1 MNQRV
6 TYGDVPIDRPALDAV
21 PAEYRDRIGDL
32 FDTWASVR
40 ARNAVL
46 REYYEMKTRVRNL
59 NISIPES
66 VSDRFANIEG
76 VVGWCSKAVHAHS
89 MRSVFDGYVFSGES
103 DAELDRLVR
112 ENRMRSLYQQACAS
126 SLVYGVSALTV
137 MAGNAGQ
144 PDVVVRAYSANQ
156 FCALWDKD
164 ENRVACGVVL
174 SDVDRDGKPCR
185 YVVHMPDAVLTLVR
199 VDGSGYGV
207 STDALTRWACE
218 VEPNPMGRPLM
229 EVIVHD
235 PDIDRPLGHSMLTP
249 ELTGIVDKAM
259 RDVFRMEIG
268 AEFYTFPQ
276 RYILGAA
283 EDLFAAPP
291 EPDAE
296 LDEDGDPVDG
306 EGNKL
311 PRVQSPVAKF
321 QAYMGAL
328 LAITRD
334 EDGDVPQ
341 VGQFSPT
348 SAENFTM
355 AFENDAQ
362 RFSGATNVPLA
373 QLGVLSSTYTSSDA
387 LNATN
392 DPLVLEVET
401 MNRRNAEAMESV
413 ALMMLAVRQGVP
425 ISALDPSA
433 RAVQACFRDPSKPTL
448 ASRMDAWSKFAGI
461 DPSIVGTDVFYEGM
475 GLDQPTI
482 TRLKSEKEQ
491 AGAIS
496 ALNQIA
502 SALTPQQPAA
512 GGVEDGS

>member
-6 TYGDVPIDRPALDAV
+6 TYGDVPIDRPSLDEV
-21 PAEYRDRIGDL
+21 PDEYRPRVDDL

-40 ARNAVL
+40 ARNALL

-59 NISIPES
+59 DISIPKD
-66 VSDRFANIEG
+66 VSDRLSNLG
-76 VVGWCSKAVHAHS
+76 HVVGWCAKAVHAHA
-89 MRSVFDGYVFSGES
+89 MRSVFDGYVFRGQA
-103 DAELDRLVR
+103 DADLDRLVS

-126 SLVYGVSALTV
+126 SLVYGVAAFTV
-137 MAGNAGQ
+137 MAGGEGQ
-144 PDVVVRAYSANQ
+144 PEVVVRAYSANQ

-164 ENRVACGVVL
+164 ERRVACGVVL
-174 SDVDRDGKPCR
+174 SDVDREGRPSR
-185 YVVHMPDAVLTLVR
+185 YVVHMPDAVL
-199 VDGSGYGV
+199 
-207 STDALTRWACE
+207 ALERRGDSSWGCSD
-218 VEPNPMGRPLM
+218 EPNPMGRPLM
-229 EVIVHD
+229 EVLVND
-235 PDIDRPLGHSMLTP
+235 PDLDRPLGHSMLTP

-283 EDLFAAPP
+283 KDLFAVPP
-291 EPDAE
+291 EPGAE
-296 LDEDGDPVDG
+296 LDEDGDPVDE
-306 EGNKL
+306 EGNKI
-311 PRVQSPVAKF
+311 PPVQSPVAKF

-328 LAITRD
+328 MAVTRD
-334 EDGDVPQ
+334 ENGDVPQ

-401 MNRRNAEAMESV
+401 MNRRNAEAMEEV
-413 ALMMLAVRQGVP
+413 ARMMMAVRDGVP
-425 ISALDPSA
+425 EAALTERQLS
-433 RAVQACFRDPSKPTL
+433 VQAHFPDPSKPTV
-448 ASRMDAWSKFAGI
+448 ASRMDAWSKFAGT
-461 DPSIVGTDVFYEGM
+461 DPSIVGTRVFYEGM
-475 GLDQPTI
+475 GLDQTTI
-482 TRLKSEKEQ
+482 DRLLSERETASAIDSLNLI
-491 AGAIS
+491 AGA
-496 ALNQIA
+496 L
-502 SALTPQQPAA
+502 PAA
-512 GGVEDGS
+512 ASGGGE